1 VKKSFNIQEL
11 LFASQSPNKSHG
23 TKAHAP
29 LSLLRGLSKDIKK
42 RNLKQASGGFDGSH
56 NYKTKQTNFI
66 DRFAGNDSKRDSPS
80 TMSLSISGCSF
91 KMHVTNMSRTFQ
103 IWFFLYLKACHQHV
117 KNFSNLVFF
126 VFESMSPTCQELFKF
141 EPNRHVHPCVSRFR
155 V

>member
-91 KMHVTNMSRTFQ
+91 KMHVTNMSRSFQ

-117 KNFSNLVFF
+117 KNFSNLNLIGMCTHVF
-126 VFESMSPTCQELFKF
+126 QGLG
-141 EPNRHVHPCVSRFR
+141 FR
-155 V
+155 VAL